1 MDTDQP
7 TSHGQPPL
15 RESGTEIHRRE
26 WLRQILLPFLGAVLL
41 IAGIFLLVGLQNQP
55 IWRIR
60 AQAIG
65 DFLYSTLCLFPVVMC
80 LFPLYVL
87 VLFGIYGM
95 NALQRGT
102 ETPLRKL
109 ELKANAAADWVEAYS
124 NRVREKT
131 VSYSEKITPVMEMID
146 VFDAAKPKP
155 TGEDK
160 QHEPSA
166 E

>member
-1 MDTDQP
+1 V
-7 TSHGQPPL
+7 
-15 RESGTEIHRRE
+15 I
-26 WLRQILLPFLGAVLL
+26 
-41 IAGIFLLVGLQNQP
+41 
-55 IWRIR
+55 
-60 AQAIG
+60 
-65 DFLYSTLCLFPVVMC
+65 C

-109 ELKANAAADWVEAYS
+109 ELKASAAADKVEAFS

-146 VFDAAKPKP
+146 VFDARDKGT
-155 TGEDK
+155 TGEDE
-160 QHEPSA
+160 QHEPIT